1 MMWLV
6 ELYNSKADLLNRK
19 DVHSVVITGAKS
31 KALKYAEEMSLISG
45 VIATV
50 CKTDEYE
57 NRWGYGEI
65 VDRMGL
71 LNDSPRRAKKVVGYE
86 KGILPI
92 LWRTDRKRL

>member
-6 ELYNSKADLLNRK
+6 ELYNNKADLLNRK
-19 DVHSVVITGAKS
+19 DVYSVVITGAKS

-50 CKTDEYE
+50 FKTDEFE
-57 NRWGYGEI
+57 NRWGYGDI

-71 LNDSPRRAKKVVGYE
+71 LDDKPRSI
-86 KGILPI
+86 KGRKCISNG
-92 LWRTDRKRL
+92 DREIDIRRER

>member
-6 ELYNSKADLLNRK
+6 ELYNNKADLLNRK
-19 DVHSVVITGAKS
+19 DVYSVVITGAKS

-50 CKTDEYE
+50 FKTDEFE
-57 NRWGYGEI
+57 NRWGYGDI

-71 LNDSPRRAKKVVGYE
+71 LDDKPRRKKGGKV
-86 KGILPI
+86 
-92 LWRTDRKRL
+92 